1 MKTSSRFL
9 AIGSMVALAATA
21 TLNAQTDVVNWGG
34 DYVSANQN
42 LVRPTAVTNGLV
54 VTYTYSS
61 NTAITPVSGYTA
73 PAGRTGPI
81 YGAWQVTSLTNVPVD
96 IAQSRIANNAAGD
109 RIYIISPSGTNTQ
122 VQGLIFYNKQD
133 FLNGYSNVTL
143 SLNGVV
149 GSMNIAA
156 VADGQAIRYAV
167 QSGGS
172 WYLSETNKTTA
183 GSFSNV
189 SLQDQNWGVWDPSTT
204 PFGTVPATFDTLGTS
219 ITDVSAFGFYFQ
231 IERATS
237 ASIELDSFVIAVPEP
252 STIGLLGLS
261 AGALLL
267 FRLRA
272 RKRS

>member
-9 AIGSMVALAATA
+9 AAGFLVVLAIASP
-21 TLNAQTDVVNWGG
+21 LRAQLTDVVNWGG

-42 LVRPTAVTNGLV
+42 FVRPTTVTNGSV

-61 NTAITPVSGYTA
+61 NTAITPASGYTV
-73 PAGRTGPI
+73 PEGRTGPI
-81 YGAWQVTSLTNVPVD
+81 YGAWQVTSLGDPPATNM
-96 IAQSRIANNAAGD
+96 QSRVVNNAAGD
-109 RIYIISPSGTNTQ
+109 RIYFLASTNAR
-122 VQGLIFYNKQD
+122 VQGLIFFNKQD

-149 GSMNIAA
+149 GSMNTTAISF
-156 VADGQAIRYAV
+156 GQALRYAV

>member
-1 MKTSSRFL
+1 
-9 AIGSMVALAATA
+9 MVALATSS
-21 TLNAQTDVVNWGG
+21 TLRAQLTDVVNWGG
-34 DYVSANQN
+34 DYVTANQN
-42 LVRPTAVTNGLV
+42 FVRPAAVTNGLV

-61 NTAITPVSGYTA
+61 NTAITPASGYTA
-73 PAGRTGPI
+73 PADRTGPI
-81 YGAWQVTSLTNVPVD
+81 YGAWQVTSLTNVPID
-96 IAQSRIANNAAGD
+96 TAQARIASNAAGD
-109 RIYIISPSGTNTQ
+109 RIYLISPSLTNTQ
-122 VQGLIFYNKQD
+122 VRGLIFYNKQD

-172 WYLSETNKTTA
+172 WYLSQTNKTAA

-189 SLQDQNWGVWDPSTT
+189 SLQDQNWGLWDGPTSTNQWAA
-204 PFGTVPATFDTLGTS
+204 PVTFDTLGTS
-219 ITDVSAFGFYFQ
+219 ITDVSAFGFYFDIQ
-231 IERATS
+231 RTSSTRIEV
-237 ASIELDSFVIAVPEP
+237 DSYVIAVPEP
-252 STIGLLGLS
+252 STIGLLGLG